1 MVGGRAKASGTGRLC
16 YPADVFSASA
26 SFVRTRA
33 IDDVLGMTPS
43 ERVALA
49 FAFGDEDL
57 ARYLRATGVERD
69 QAMRDLR
76 RARACGRRPSIA
88 NEP

>member
-1 MVGGRAKASGTGRLC
+1 M
-16 YPADVFSASA
+16 FSVSA
-26 SFVRTRA
+26 SFLRTRA
-33 IDDVLGMTPS
+33 INDVLSMTPS

-49 FAFGDEDL
+49 FALGDEDL
-57 ARYLRATGVERD
+57 ARYMRAAGVERD

-76 RARACGRRPSIA
+76 RARACGRRPSVA